1 MAGTFLGANA
11 PSLFFMPRP
20 RWAASGQGA
29 VPLPGRIRA
38 SAVIG
43 CPPRLTVDPMAD
55 HGGAA

>member
-29 VPLPGRIRA
+29 ALLPGCICA
-38 SAVIG
+38 NAVIG
-43 CPPRLTVDPMAD
+43 CPPRLTIDPMAD
-55 HGGAA
+55 RGGAA

>member
-20 RWAASGQGA
+20 RWAASGQGT
-29 VPLPGRIRA
+29 VPLLGRIRA
-38 SAVIG
+38 NAVIG
-43 CPPRLTVDPMAD
+43 GLPRLTIDPMAD